1 MKQGWKNQC
10 VRLMGKVRTMGLLS
24 VFSSNVLCKVLSFLG
39 GMVLIRV
46 LSKND
51 YGAYTYIMNCY
62 SMLMLLYDCGC
73 SVAAM
78 QFCSENHKNSLYFN
92 DYFTYGF
99 KRGLLFSAISSLL
112 ILFSPFFYP
121 FQTAQAATLSAS
133 LFLMPFLATING
145 FLLINLRIR
154 LENRRYAVVNMF
166 NTVIYYLIILPLSF
180 WFGIRGA
187 VWSNYLITGSVLLFT
202 LWISRGYLS
211 YCWKDC
217 HLNSKEKTRFL
228 KLAFAS
234 QLNNGIDHAL
244 MLLDVFLI
252 GIFIG
257 SNEVISSYKVATTI
271 PSALAFI
278 PASVMVCVIPYFSRN
293 IGRMGWLRTQCRRL
307 LLVGVIGNGLLTTS
321 LILLGPWIV
330 PLIFGSQYRDA
341 VVCFQ
346 ILMVGYFFS
355 GTFRLPISNILY
367 TQRLVRCNLAV
378 TVLSGISNCIL
389 DVLLILHWGSVG
401 AAMATTA
408 VHIISSALNL
418 FFLQCYLKR
427 QEQAT

>member
-1 MKQGWKNQC
+1 
-10 VRLMGKVRTMGLLS
+10 MGKVRTLGLLS
-24 VFSSNVLCKVLSFLG
+24 VFSSNVICKVLAFLG
-39 GMVLIRV
+39 GMVIVRV

-62 SMLMLLYDCGC
+62 GMLMLLYDLGC
-73 SVAAM
+73 SVAAL
-78 QFCSENHKNSLYFN
+78 QFCSENHKNPIYFN

-112 ILFSPFFYP
+112 ILCSPLFYP

-133 LFLMPFLATING
+133 LFLMPFLVTING

-154 LENRRYAVVNMF
+154 LENRRYAAVNVF
-166 NTVIYYLIILPLSF
+166 NTVIHYLIILPLSF

-211 YCWKDC
+211 YSWKGC
-217 HLNSKEKTRFL
+217 HLNRMEKTRFL

-234 QLNNGIDHAL
+234 QLNNGIDNAL

-252 GIFIG
+252 GVFIG

-278 PASVMVCVIPYFSRN
+278 PASVMVCVVPYFSRN
-293 IGRMGWLRTQCRRL
+293 IGQVDWLKTQCRRL
-307 LLVGVIGNGLLTTS
+307 LLVGMIGNGLLTVI
-321 LILLGPWIV
+321 LIFLGGWIV
-330 PLIFGSQYRDA
+330 PLIFGSQYQDA
-341 VVCFQ
+341 VLCFQ

-378 TVLSGISNCIL
+378 TFLSGIANCVL
-389 DVLLILHWGSVG
+389 DVLLILSFGSVG
-401 AAMATTA
+401 AAAATTA
-408 VHIISSALNL
+408 VHIISSSLNL
-418 FFLQCYLKR
+418 FFLQRYLRR